1 MSPSSEDE
9 IFSSLEGSLMN
20 ELLSDI
26 GANNTVGNNSPT
38 GEIFNL
44 AALEKELDRCEEVVP
59 LSSKSITA
67 TTQPSVVRGG
77 PPGLLSTP
85 SAGAIIVGHTSL
97 RQLQNPNSSALP
109 IAATNSLVKPL
120 DAWAASLEKFAASEL
135 SEDFLKADNARKE
148 QQKLKTDNPVIFD
161 EYEVH
166 GEITLTKEGNRNIYP
181 GNSISEKKV
190 DDRVTEKSTS
200 PVSSHVS
207 NYNVPS
213 LHMQKPL
220 QRPNIVNGQHVME
233 SQQQGLKQTQQRLS
247 MMGAPPHHGLMQSH
261 MMMPPPPHIIGQSTV
276 HMNVMGVPPQH
287 HVNMMRA
294 PPSQHPM
301 TPNPQGYFPNPIPNP
316 NPNHN
321 QMLPPMRRENETP
334 SSPMPKRGEE
344 EKNGDI
350 ALNASNFPDLGCKA
364 KEPNDD
370 KKNKLEKS
378 SKKKSDVVENHQNQ
392 NIKSDTK
399 KLRVTT
405 PQASS
410 QILRKSRLSFFDPS
424 PHAPPIHATSI
435 PSSSM
440 TARDLCYV
448 LHSMMRPILTFS
460 SVLDAYNADYY
471 RWSHED
477 RKSRNLR
484 FLGGM
489 GNNIRNLPKPVWKE
503 TKVKARKMEEM
514 FIESVEKRASD
525 WSKDEGVLGKIVKT
539 NVKKPRAL
547 LATSVLSLSRKGG
560 KAMSQD
566 QYSEK
571 DQQRANLWK
580 ARAVIDQGCLA
591 FLNLIELRR
600 LLQSHQGGNV
610 TESGVKEGKLK
621 DLLEDVEE
629 NVSKL
634 QVAFGV
640 SNFSTKENS
649 IIKDIE
655 INYDNFCRA
664 LSLPKG
670 CVLLSRVIDEGIF
683 PHPSACHVLP
693 SYIRFI
699 LQKSL
704 SKPDCTSLPLAENR
718 LLMSFLGLIRTVQPS
733 LHPRNVLDCLSVAI
747 DAGRREDMKEGKMKI
762 ILEGNRT
769 LMEILH
775 AILSRGNEICPYESG
790 FGKEW
795 KTREAEFMSLLS
807 QR

>member
-1 MSPSSEDE
+1 
-9 IFSSLEGSLMN
+9 
-20 ELLSDI
+20 
-26 GANNTVGNNSPT
+26 
-38 GEIFNL
+38 
-44 AALEKELDRCEEVVP
+44 
-59 LSSKSITA
+59 
-67 TTQPSVVRGG
+67 
-77 PPGLLSTP
+77 
-85 SAGAIIVGHTSL
+85 
-97 RQLQNPNSSALP
+97 
-109 IAATNSLVKPL
+109 
-120 DAWAASLEKFAASEL
+120 
-135 SEDFLKADNARKE
+135 
-148 QQKLKTDNPVIFD
+148 
-161 EYEVH
+161 
-166 GEITLTKEGNRNIYP
+166 
-181 GNSISEKKV
+181 
-190 DDRVTEKSTS
+190 
-200 PVSSHVS
+200 
-207 NYNVPS
+207 
-213 LHMQKPL
+213 
-220 QRPNIVNGQHVME
+220 
-233 SQQQGLKQTQQRLS
+233 
-247 MMGAPPHHGLMQSH
+247 MG
-261 MMMPPPPHIIGQSTV
+261 
-276 HMNVMGVPPQH
+276 
-287 HVNMMRA
+287 
-294 PPSQHPM
+294 
-301 TPNPQGYFPNPIPNP
+301 
-316 NPNHN
+316 
-321 QMLPPMRRENETP
+321 
-334 SSPMPKRGEE
+334 
-344 EKNGDI
+344 
-350 ALNASNFPDLGCKA
+350 
-364 KEPNDD
+364 
-370 KKNKLEKS
+370 
-378 SKKKSDVVENHQNQ
+378 
-392 NIKSDTK
+392 
-399 KLRVTT
+399 
-405 PQASS
+405 
-410 QILRKSRLSFFDPS
+410 
-424 PHAPPIHATSI
+424 
-435 PSSSM
+435 
-440 TARDLCYV
+440 
-448 LHSMMRPILTFS
+448 MMRPILTFS

-525 WSKDEGVLGKIVKT
+525 WSKDEGVLG
-539 NVKKPRAL
+539 
-547 LATSVLSLSRKGG
+547 KGG

-699 LQKSL
+699 LHKSL

-747 DAGRREDMKEGKMKI
+747 DAGRREDMKERKMKI